1 VIHVGPPIDDMVFGM
16 ELVLDIDGCDQPP
29 LTHPGLLNRFAL
41 DLVELLDMKAYGPCE
56 LWHFG
61 HDDPVTAGYTSEVVG
76 FTGDTIRLR
85 QLIETSSIVGHF
97 SPELRRAHLNIFS
110 CRRFDPEKAAEF
122 CTKHFGGTLGPTG
135 AVLLVR

>member
-1 VIHVGPPIDDMVFGM
+1 MIYVGPPTQEMVFGM
-16 ELVLDIDGCDQPP
+16 ELVLNIDDCDLPA
-29 LTHPGLLNRFAL
+29 LTDDRLLGRFAL
-41 DLVELLDMKAYGPCE
+41 DLVALLDMKAYGPCE

-61 HDDPVTAGYTSEVVG
+61 HDDPVTAGYTSEIVG
-76 FTGDTIRLR
+76 TVRLR

-110 CRRFDPEKAAEF
+110 CRTFDPERAKAFCAER
-122 CTKHFGGTLGPTG
+122 FGGIVKPGG

>member
-1 VIHVGPPIDDMVFGM
+1 MIHVGPDISRMVFGM
-16 ELVLDIDGCDQPP
+16 ELVLDIDGCD
-29 LTHPGLLNRFAL
+29 LDALIDPGRLATFAE
-41 DLVELLDMKAYGPCE
+41 DLVTLLEMKAYGPCE

-76 FTGDTIRLR
+76 FTGDTVRLR

-110 CRRFDPEKAAEF
+110 CRRFDPEKALAF
-122 CTKHFGGTLGPTG
+122 CLERFGGHVGETG